1 MVHTSHTPYIR
12 NSAPCGRAILWQH
25 DDRYQSAQKLKD
37 RPPEESRCEQLL
49 SIRLV
54 MEAQWPLG
62 IVDQLGEEQNR
73 TAITFFRDSTKARSF
88 VRSFDPSFLSL
99 ASQLDIGGKQRQG
112 SLVVSKGDGAVA
124 DV

>member
-25 DDRYQSAQKLKD
+25 DDRYESAQKLKD

-54 MEAQWPLG
+54 MEA
-62 IVDQLGEEQNR
+62 QLGEEQNR

-124 DV
+124 VM